1 MRRTSLTSFLP
12 LLAMAILAGVTY
24 WLLQITATPLAAVAE
39 RPKTH
44 TPDYFAD
51 NFSITMLDQ
60 SGTTQ
65 YRINAATMVHYED
78 DDNTH
83 VTTPAIRAFSA
94 SQPEVTSTAKR
105 GIINADG
112 SIVDLYDQARVL
124 RAAGYGDPAMQ
135 ADSQHFRFFV
145 NDDIV
150 QTKNPVKLQRGQSIM
165 TADGMIYNNV
175 SREMRLLGKVRG
187 LIAASATSGT
197 GSPFK

>member
-1 MRRTSLTSFLP
+1 MRRTYLTSLLP
-12 LLAMAILAGVTY
+12 LLAMAVLAGITY
-24 WLLQITATPLAAVAE
+24 WLLQITATPPAAVAPA
-39 RPKTH
+39 PKTH

-51 NFSITMLDQ
+51 NFSITMLDRT
-60 SGTTQ
+60 GATQ

-83 VTTPAIRAFSA
+83 VTDPAIRAFTA

-112 SIVDLYDQARVL
+112 SIVDLYDDARVK
-124 RAAGYGDPAMQ
+124 RAPGDGDPAME
-135 ADSQHFRFFV
+135 ADSEHFRFFV

-150 QTKNPVKLQRGQSIM
+150 QTKNPVKLQRGQSVM

-175 SREMRLLGKVRG
+175 TRQMQLLGKVRG
-187 LIAASATSGT
+187 LIAASDVPST
-197 GSPFK
+197 GPFQ